1 MNNTKVVNLI
11 KDEFDV
17 YIGRGS
23 KFGNPYT
30 HIKNKNTKADY
41 IVDSRADS
49 INMYEKWLDNQI
61 KNEQITKHDILEL
74 DGKRLGCYCKPKSC
88 HGDILVKK
96 IDELMAEQKLF
107 DMFGK

>member
-41 IVDSRADS
+41 IVDSRVDS

-61 KNEQITKHDILEL
+61 ENGQITKHDIIEL
-74 DGKRLGCYCKPKSC
+74 DGKILGCYCKPKSC
-88 HGDILVKK
+88 HGDILSKK